1 MSTGNSG
8 DEAND
13 PRARWRKLPPE
24 PTQWIEEVDR
34 EHSAVDFGPDPDPD
48 AKATLYG
55 GTSGP

>member
-8 DEAND
+8 DEASD

-24 PTQWIEEVDR
+24 PAQWIEEVDR
-34 EHSAVDFGPDPDPD
+34 ERSAVDFGPGHDPDG
-48 AKATLYG
+48 KAATYG